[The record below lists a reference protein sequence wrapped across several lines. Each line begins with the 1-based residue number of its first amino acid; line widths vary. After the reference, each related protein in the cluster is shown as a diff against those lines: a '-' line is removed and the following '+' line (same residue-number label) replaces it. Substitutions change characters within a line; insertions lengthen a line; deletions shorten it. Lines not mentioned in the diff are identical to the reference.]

1 MGLPEMTKNGLA
13 GNAKYRLAGNEN
25 VPWDTLNKKA
35 CSDRCIRGCTYI
47 YIGICIS
54 NHILKFFSCR
64 KCQNGLAGN
73 GQKMDLPE
81 MPNMGLP
88 EMKTCLGIR
97 RTQKHASTNA
107 YAIASASV
115 SSSAKETRLRL
126 RRTKEKNLKEQKRRE
141 REKEWEKNNH
151 ILLSLGG

>member
-54 NHILKFFSCR
+54 NHILKNF
-64 KCQNGLAGN
+64 LAGN
-73 GQKMDLPE
+73 AK
-81 MPNMGLP
+81 MGLP
-88 EMKTCLGIR
+88 EMAKKWTCRKCQIWACRKWKRALV
-97 RTQKHASTNA
+97 
-107 YAIASASV
+107 YAERKSM
-115 SSSAKETRLRL
+115 LRQMHMQLHSHLYLHL
-126 RRTKEKNLKEQKRRE
+126 RKKLACGCEEQQEKNLKEQKRRE